1 MDYISERIY
10 NLYSNELNKERLVDN
25 ISERIYHKEDNYNLE
40 KNYNTVIDLYMG
52 LLPSYA
58 VFAYNRQQ
66 QIHTGD
72 CKQFNESLKRA
83 SQLYALFSHK

>member
-1 MDYISERIY
+1 MF
-10 NLYSNELNKERLVDN
+10 
-25 ISERIYHKEDNYNLE
+25 
-40 KNYNTVIDLYMG
+40 DLYMG

-83 SQLYALFSHK
+83 SQLYALFSHKQYGERYYYIYSKLP